1 MTTRRVVFIIAES
14 ESDATESDISESDE
28 EKFIKDTP
36 VNAPVN
42 VVVEGVREV
51 LPSDTQKDTQ
61 KDTQIPA
68 QDVTKD
74 TQKEQEDTQKE
85 QEQKE
90 QKEEE
95 LHISQ
100 ELIDRD
106 ERARQS
112 VNKAMK
118 SYYYRNK
125 EKILAKRKESRRL
138 KALEREKAKILA
150 TKS

>member
-1 MTTRRVVFIIAES
+1 MTTRRVVFTIAES
-14 ESDATESDISESDE
+14 DSEETDATESDVSEE
-28 EKFIKDTP
+28 EIEEDVP
-36 VNAPVN
+36 VNVPVN
-42 VVVEGVREV
+42 VVVEDIPEV
-51 LPSDTQKDTQ
+51 LPSDVQKDTQ

-74 TQKEQEDTQKE
+74 TQKEQEE
-85 QEQKE
+85 QDDG
-90 QKEEE
+90 
-95 LHISQ
+95 LHIPQ